1 MITYLRSLF
10 SRLLA
15 EVVLNNLNNAV
26 PIRFASGSLTRAGTC
41 LSTTCPTV
49 NILMLRFI
57 FRVLIGVSL
66 LGLNLVAD
74 GSAASLPSVLSI
86 DFSERN
92 PLSIVV
98 KKFNMLEKEFNEDN
112 VRIQWIY
119 TPGSDHALKYL
130 KADSLD
136 VASVAGLSSV
146 WFSANNGS
154 IKSVY
159 VFTRAEWSSIMVERD
174 SPIKSTDE
182 LKGRKIA
189 VEVGTDPYFF
199 LIRALSEARL
209 HKSDVRIVSLQHAQ
223 GRMSME
229 MKCVD
234 AWAARTPLSEMSQLE
249 QGSRVI
255 YRNPLFNTCGLLDVK
270 ADFALKYPDVV
281 TRVVRTYEKARIWAL
296 RHPDDFEAIY
306 ADEARLPLHI
316 ARLALSR
323 HDFGSPVF
331 KWNDVRFL
339 MEAVPVLKDENLVS
353 QETAVDKL
361 INDMVDM
368 SFVRQEL
375 RSCPC
380 Y

>member
-1 MITYLRSLF
+1 MITYLRSPF

-15 EVVLNNLNNAV
+15 EAVINILNNTVSL
-26 PIRFASGSLTRAGTC
+26 RFASGSLRSTGSC
-41 LSTTCPTV
+41 LSTTFPTV

-57 FRVLIGVSL
+57 FRILIGVSL
-66 LGLNLVAD
+66 LGLNNVTEGYAALFP
-74 GSAASLPSVLSI
+74 SALSI
-86 DFSERN
+86 DYSERN

-98 KKFNMLEKEFNEDN
+98 KKFNLLEKEFYEDH
-112 VRIQWIY
+112 VQIKWVY
-119 TPGSDHALKYL
+119 TPGSDYALKYL

-146 WFSANNGS
+146 LFRANNGS

-174 SPIKSTDE
+174 SPIKSADE

-199 LIRALSEARL
+199 LIRALSEAGL

-255 YRNPLFNTCGLLDVK
+255 YRNPFFNTCGLLDVK
-270 ADFALKYPDVV
+270 ADFAHKYPDVV
-281 TRVVRTYEKARIWAL
+281 KRIVRTYEKARIWAL

-306 ADEARLPLHI
+306 ADEAMLPLHI

-323 HDFGSPVF
+323 HDFSSPLF
-331 KWNDVRFL
+331 NWNDIRFL

-353 QETAVDKL
+353 QDTAVVKV
-361 INDMVDM
+361 INDMVDL
-368 SFVRQEL
+368 SFVRKEL
-375 RSCPC
+375 RNCPC